1 MTSSAAS
8 PSPRTPRAPVT
19 VIGEA
24 VADAFVGATA
34 PDGSTP
40 LTVHP
45 GGGPANTA
53 VALARLGT
61 PVRFAGRL
69 SKGPLGTLLRERL
82 AGSGVDLTR
91 SVTSD
96 RPATLALARI
106 DEDGGASYDF
116 YAEGTADWQW
126 TADELTTALT
136 AAPPSVCVHTGSLA
150 LALPPGC
157 TAIEAALEHA
167 RRTATVCV
175 DPNVRPT
182 VVDVALVRSRLP
194 HWCALADIV
203 RVSADDVEFLMPG
216 TGPDEAADRLLAAG
230 AGLAVVTLGGDGALA
245 RTRDLDVR
253 VRAPAVDVVDT
264 IGAGDAFTAGLLHRL
279 AADGVLGGRL
289 EGLTASALRDA
300 TGFAVAVA
308 ARTCAVAGAQPPYA
322 AEMERPG

>member
-1 MTSSAAS
+1 MTPPPV
-8 PSPRTPRAPVT
+8 PSPVPVT

-24 VADAFVGATA
+24 VADAFLGTTA

-40 LTVHP
+40 MTVHA

-61 PVRFAGRL
+61 PTRFAGRL

-82 AGSGVDLTR
+82 ASSGVDLAP
-91 SVTSD
+91 SVTSA

-106 DEDGGASYDF
+106 DESGGASYDF
-116 YAEGTADWQW
+116 YAEATADWQW
-126 TADELTTALT
+126 TPAELT
-136 AAPPSVCVHTGSLA
+136 AALAAEPLSACVHTGSLA
-150 LALPPGC
+150 LALPPGAA
-157 TAIEAALEHA
+157 AIEAALEHA
-167 RRTATVCV
+167 RHTSTVCV

-182 VVDVALVRSRLP
+182 LVDVERLRSRLP

-203 RVSADDVEFLMPG
+203 RVSADDVELLMPG
-216 TGPDEAADRLLAAG
+216 AGPDEAAGRLLAAG

-253 VRAPAVDVVDT
+253 VSAPVVDVVDT

-279 AADGVLGGRL
+279 AADGLLGGRL
-289 EGLTASALRDA
+289 DGLTAPALRSA
-300 TGFAVAVA
+300 MEFAAEVA

-322 AEMERPG
+322 AELAHPG

>member
-1 MTSSAAS
+1 MTTPSVS
-8 PSPRTPRAPVT
+8 PSASVT

-24 VADAFVGATA
+24 VADAFVHATA

-40 LTVHP
+40 LTVHA

-61 PVRFAGRL
+61 PTRFAGRL
-69 SKGPLGTLLRERL
+69 SQGPLGALLRERL
-82 AGSGVDLTR
+82 AGSGVDLGP
-91 SVTSD
+91 SVTSA

-106 DEDGGASYDF
+106 DDSGAASYDF

-126 TADELTTALT
+126 TPAELT
-136 AAPPSVCVHTGSLA
+136 AALAAGPPPVCVHTGSLA
-150 LALPPGC
+150 LALPPGGA
-157 TAIEAALEHA
+157 AIEAALEHT
-167 RRTATVCV
+167 RDTATVCL

-182 VVDVALVRSRLP
+182 LVDVERLRSRLP

-203 RVSADDVEFLMPG
+203 RVSADDVELLMPG

-253 VRAPAVDVVDT
+253 VSAPRVDVVDT

-279 AADGVLGGRL
+279 AADGLLGGRL
-289 EGLTASALRDA
+289 DGLTGSALRGA
-300 TGFAVAVA
+300 TEFAVAVA

-322 AEMERPG
+322 AEMAERAG

>member
-1 MTSSAAS
+1 MTPPPV
-8 PSPRTPRAPVT
+8 PSLPPVT

-24 VADAFVGATA
+24 VADAFLGTTA

-40 LTVHP
+40 LTVHA

-61 PVRFAGRL
+61 PTRFAGRL

-82 AGSGVDLTR
+82 ASSGVDLAA
-91 SVTSD
+91 SVTSA

-106 DEDGGASYDF
+106 DENGGASYDF
-116 YAEGTADWQW
+116 YAEATADWQW
-126 TADELTTALT
+126 TPAELT
-136 AAPPSVCVHTGSLA
+136 AALAAEPPSACVHTGSLA
-150 LALPPGC
+150 LALPPGAA
-157 TAIEAALEHA
+157 AIEAALEHA
-167 RRTATVCV
+167 RHTATVCV

-182 VVDVALVRSRLP
+182 LVDVERLRSRLP

-203 RVSADDVEFLMPG
+203 RVSADDVELLMPG

-245 RTRDLDVR
+245 RTRGLDVR
-253 VRAPAVDVVDT
+253 VSAPAVDVVDT

-279 AADGVLGGRL
+279 AADGLLGGRL
-289 EGLTASALRDA
+289 DGLTAPALRAA
-300 TGFAVAVA
+300 TEFAAAVA

-322 AEMERPG
+322 AEMAHSG